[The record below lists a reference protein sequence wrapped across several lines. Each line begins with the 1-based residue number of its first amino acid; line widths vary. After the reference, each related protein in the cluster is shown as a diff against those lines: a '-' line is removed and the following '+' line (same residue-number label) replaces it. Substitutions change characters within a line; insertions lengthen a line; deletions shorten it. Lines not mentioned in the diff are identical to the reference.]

1 MTRAEL
7 YELIWNE
14 PMTRVAARLGVS
26 NVALRRICDR
36 NDIPRP
42 RPGHWSKLAYGKGVV
57 DRPPLSS
64 SQFDNLDKIRMPAGS
79 NRSFSGI
86 LFALFAAVY
95 MLQATEA

>member
-42 RPGHWSKLAYGKGVV
+42 RPGHWSKLAYGKSIV
-57 DRPPLSS
+57 RTPLSES
-64 SQFDNLDKIRMPAGS
+64 SLSSLDSVSFPTPASQVVRGWM
-79 NRSFSGI
+79 SGVTA
-86 LFALFAAVY
+86 ALYLCCAA
-95 MLQATEA
+95 LEC